1 MSRYILGTY
10 CPTRAHHDLDLLFHH
25 PFDLTKS
32 ILDAMDSPRSAEQ
45 CERRCFGVNNNLGM
59 KVTQDDSKYEVAMDV
74 PGMKVEDIDIQL
86 NERGK
91 ILQVKGER
99 KTRDEQK
106 KTVHTFAK
114 SISLGDDIDTQSLS
128 AAVVDGVLVI
138 TAEKLKKEEK
148 EEEWMK
154 IDVVDSK
161 N

>member
-32 ILDAMDSPRSAEQ
+32 ILDVMDSPTSVEP
-45 CERRCFGVNNNLGM
+45 CKRRCFGVNNNLSM

-74 PGMKVEDIDIQL
+74 PGMKVEDIDIQV

-114 SISLGDDIDTQSLS
+114 SISLGGDIDTQSLS
-128 AAVVDGVLVI
+128 AEVVDGVLVI

-154 IDVVDSK
+154 IDVVESK
-161 N
+161 K